1 MSTLRGNNT
10 MSVSAKLNKAKK
22 LFSDIRHDI
31 DSITPKTIYHTI
43 IESHLY
49 YSSLVWAKSFI
60 HLKKKALISNYNL
73 YALPIVFSLVAASV
87 LKFFLVLNSSALSS
101 SLLFCSCLRFLEL

>member
-1 MSTLRGNNT
+1 MSTLRGHNT
-10 MSVSAKLNKAKK
+10 MSVSAKLNKAKAM
-22 LFSDIRHDI
+22 FSNIRHDI
-31 DSITPKTIYHTI
+31 DSITPKAIYHTI

-60 HLKKKALISNYNL
+60 HLKKKALISSYNL

-87 LKFFLVLNSSALSS
+87 LNFFLVLNSSALSS